1 MVSNM
6 PLHPVL
12 AAFEGKLKL
21 VGTGA
26 ALRGATMFTVYDE
39 ILSSERN
46 KQELSG
52 FNSIEFV
59 SIAQKVP
66 ESVWE
71 YLRYFFRRLL
81 G

>member
-1 MVSNM
+1 M
-6 PLHPVL
+6 PFHPVL
-12 AAFEGKLKL
+12 EAFEGKLKL

-26 ALRGATMFTVYDE
+26 VLRGAMMFTVYDE

-59 SIAQKVP
+59 SISQKVP
-66 ESVWE
+66 GSVWE
-71 YLRYFFRRLL
+71 YLGYYLRRLL